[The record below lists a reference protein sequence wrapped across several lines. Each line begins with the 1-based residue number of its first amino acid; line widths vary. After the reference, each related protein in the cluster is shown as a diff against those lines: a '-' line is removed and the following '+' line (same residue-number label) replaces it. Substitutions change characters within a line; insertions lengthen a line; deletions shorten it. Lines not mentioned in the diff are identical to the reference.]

1 MPPSAMLPILLVKE
15 TGALAGDLIQ
25 EVLVNVASDE
35 GCGAGARDTRT
46 SAVLGERQS
55 KHFQSSVRLAR
66 WVAHEFF
73 RQ

>member
-25 EVLVNVASDE
+25 EVLVNVASD
-35 GCGAGARDTRT
+35 CGAGARDSQT

-55 KHFQSSVRLAR
+55 KHFQFSVGVAR
-66 WVAHEFF
+66 
-73 RQ
+73 